1 MSSKF
6 GKSFAQICIWVG
18 LVFVFSTAF
27 NYHEKWKI
35 NKIEQNFVS
44 RYGNKNNDKEK
55 IVLRKSND
63 GHFYIPA
70 HFTNKKT
77 YFLSRKLNE
86 IELLIDSGASKT
98 MLSLEDA
105 RKIGININKLKFDD
119 KYYTANGVIYAANFT
134 MPYMKI
140 GNFIMRDIPV
150 SVTKSDMNV
159 SLLGMST
166 LKHFDVTFSD
176 QYLII
181 TYAD

>member
-1 MSSKF
+1 MGEKF
-6 GKSFAQICIWVG
+6 KKSFSQIVFWVG
-18 LVFVFSTAF
+18 MTFLISTGY
-27 NYHEKWKI
+27 NYHETWKVEQVKKSLI
-35 NKIEQNFVS
+35 NRSAK
-44 RYGNKNNDKEK
+44 GNEEK
-55 IVLRKSND
+55 IVLHKASD
-63 GHFYIPA
+63 GHFYVNA
-70 HFTNKKT
+70 SFTDKKS
-77 YFLSRKLNE
+77 YFRSQKLND

-98 MLSLEDA
+98 MLSLADA
-105 RKIGININKLKFDD
+105 KKIGVNIRKLTFND
-119 KYYTANGVIYAANFT
+119 KYYTANGVIYAANFI

-181 TYAD
+181 AYRK